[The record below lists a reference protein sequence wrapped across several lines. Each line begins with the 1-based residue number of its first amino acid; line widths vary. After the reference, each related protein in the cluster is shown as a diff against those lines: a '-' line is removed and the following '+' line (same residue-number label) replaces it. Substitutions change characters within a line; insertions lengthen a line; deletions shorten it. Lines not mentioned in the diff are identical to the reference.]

1 MKRIIYFTT
10 LLCPLF
16 GSDLI
21 GIVIDG
27 NNNDPLIGA
36 NAYLSNQDIGTATN
50 KQGEFIITD
59 INLGP
64 HELVVTMIGYKN
76 WSKLVT
82 INDGDNPRLI
92 ILMQREPLIWKTI
105 NVMGMFPSKH
115 SPEITQIINQQEI
128 KKNSSSTVSSILNNL
143 HGIDLQMAHEHGR
156 NVNISIRG
164 SSDYKPGGYNNRV
177 LLLIDG
183 FPAAIPIS
191 GSSDWNAIPIE
202 NIERIEVVRGPASS
216 LYGHNSMGGVINMV
230 TKSDNPNNTLA
241 YQAGFGSF
249 HNGAL
254 NLNYSRNLHKFNVFT
269 TFGYSAS
276 DGHRF
281 NANHENIRS
290 SIKLNGNIFGNQR
303 WLISSIISKSFNGQ
317 PGFVYADNPELK
329 SFRQSERTSSYL
341 HIFYSRPLLYNG
353 ILSLSLAINHFN
365 TIYNDRNDT
374 PEGELQGST
383 IYKDKGHVWRNE
395 YQKVFNDKSVLT
407 IGTEVGLDFSKADVI
422 NFIYDQPKQSTMA
435 IFSQLKKNISEN
447 WILDFGLRYD
457 YRQVQGGEQYRKILF
472 EAISPKLNFYFKPN
486 DNLQYHLSVNRGFR
500 APSISELFLQYESN
514 YGLQYRGN
522 SQLQPEFM
530 TAIELGIAKYE
541 TQQQTWFW
549 NLFYNYYSNMI
560 DFVYTIPVES
570 INRTDVEG
578 YGLELG
584 SKLANPFN
592 LGDITFSYS
601 YLKMV
606 DIQNS
611 GPILYR
617 PAHKVNIGLTK
628 KLSYMNISLMFR
640 YKSTQQYEDF
650 LSTDHPIVNNTV
662 RFPIKILP
670 DLFLFDLKLS
680 KIFTGFEAELSI
692 KNIFNQDYVLIQ
704 NYPMPGT
711 TWHINFSK
719 TINE

>member
-1 MKRIIYFTT
+1 MK
-10 LLCPLF
+10 
-16 GSDLI
+16 
-21 GIVIDG
+21 
-27 NNNDPLIGA
+27 
-36 NAYLSNQDIGTATN
+36 
-50 KQGEFIITD
+50 
-59 INLGP
+59 
-64 HELVVTMIGYKN
+64 
-76 WSKLVT
+76 
-82 INDGDNPRLI
+82 
-92 ILMQREPLIWKTI
+92 REPLIWKTI

-115 SPEITQIINQQEI
+115 SPEIPQIITQRQL
-128 KKNSSSTVSSILNNL
+128 KKNSGSTVSSLLNNL
-143 HGIDLQMAHEHGR
+143 HGIDLHMAHDHGR

-183 FPAAIPIS
+183 FPAVIPNS

-230 TKSDNPNNTLA
+230 TKSDSPNNVLS
-241 YQAGFGSF
+241 YQAGIGSF
-249 HNGAL
+249 NKGAL
-254 NLNYSRNLHKFNVFT
+254 DLNYSRNLHKLNVIT
-269 TFGYSAS
+269 TFGYNAS

-281 NANHENIRS
+281 NANHNNIRS

-341 HIFYSRPLLYNG
+341 HIFYSRPLLNNG
-353 ILSLSLAINHFN
+353 ILSISLAINHFN

-374 PEGELQGST
+374 PQSELQGST
-383 IYKDKGHVWRNE
+383 VYKDKGHIWRNE
-395 YQKVFNDKSVLT
+395 YQKVFNDKSVIT
-407 IGTEVGLDFSKADVI
+407 MGTEVGLDLSKADVI

-447 WILDFGLRYD
+447 LILDFGLRYD

-472 EAISPKLNFYFKPN
+472 EAISPKLNIYFKPN
-486 DNLQYHLSVNRGFR
+486 DNVQYHLSVNRGFR
-500 APSISELFLQYESN
+500 APSISELFLQYESS
-514 YGLQYRGN
+514 YGLQYLGN

-530 TAIELGIAKYE
+530 TAIELGIAKFK
-541 TQQQTWFW
+541 TQQQTWFL

-592 LGDITFSYS
+592 LGNITFSYS
-601 YLKMV
+601 YLKMM

-617 PAHKVNIGLTK
+617 PAHKAKIGLNK
-628 KLSYMNISLMFR
+628 KLSLMNISLMFR

-650 LSTDHPIVNNTV
+650 LSTDHPIINNTV

-670 DLFLFDLKLS
+670 ELFLFDLKLS
-680 KIFTGFEAELSI
+680 KNFSDYEVELSI

-704 NYPMPGT
+704 NYPMPGI

>member
-1 MKRIIYFTT
+1 
-10 LLCPLF
+10 
-16 GSDLI
+16 
-21 GIVIDG
+21 
-27 NNNDPLIGA
+27 
-36 NAYLSNQDIGTATN
+36 
-50 KQGEFIITD
+50 
-59 INLGP
+59 
-64 HELVVTMIGYKN
+64 
-76 WSKLVT
+76 
-82 INDGDNPRLI
+82 
-92 ILMQREPLIWKTI
+92 
-105 NVMGMFPSKH
+105 
-115 SPEITQIINQQEI
+115 
-128 KKNSSSTVSSILNNL
+128 
-143 HGIDLQMAHEHGR
+143 MAHDHGR

-183 FPAAIPIS
+183 FPAVIPNS

-230 TKSDNPNNTLA
+230 TKSDSPNNVLS
-241 YQAGFGSF
+241 YQAGIGSF
-249 HNGAL
+249 NKGAL
-254 NLNYSRNLHKFNVFT
+254 DLNYSRNLHKLNVIT
-269 TFGYSAS
+269 TFGYNAS

-281 NANHENIRS
+281 NANHNNIRS

-341 HIFYSRPLLYNG
+341 HIFYSRPLLNNG
-353 ILSLSLAINHFN
+353 ILSISLAINHFN

-374 PEGELQGST
+374 PQSELQGST
-383 IYKDKGHVWRNE
+383 VYKDKGHIWRNE
-395 YQKVFNDKSVLT
+395 YQKVFNDKSVIT
-407 IGTEVGLDFSKADVI
+407 MGTEVGLDLSKADVI

-447 WILDFGLRYD
+447 LILDFGLRYD

-472 EAISPKLNFYFKPN
+472 EAISPKLNIYFKPN
-486 DNLQYHLSVNRGFR
+486 DNVQYHLSVNRGFR
-500 APSISELFLQYESN
+500 APSISELFLQYESS
-514 YGLQYRGN
+514 YGLQYLGN

-530 TAIELGIAKYE
+530 TAIELGIAKFK
-541 TQQQTWFW
+541 TQQQTWFL

-592 LGDITFSYS
+592 LGNITFSYS
-601 YLKMV
+601 YLKMM

-617 PAHKVNIGLTK
+617 PAHKAKIGLNK
-628 KLSYMNISLMFR
+628 ELSLMNISLMFR

-650 LSTDHPIVNNTV
+650 LSTDHPIINNTV

-670 DLFLFDLKLS
+670 ELFLFDLKLS
-680 KIFTGFEAELSI
+680 KNFSDYEVELSI

-704 NYPMPGT
+704 NYPMPGI